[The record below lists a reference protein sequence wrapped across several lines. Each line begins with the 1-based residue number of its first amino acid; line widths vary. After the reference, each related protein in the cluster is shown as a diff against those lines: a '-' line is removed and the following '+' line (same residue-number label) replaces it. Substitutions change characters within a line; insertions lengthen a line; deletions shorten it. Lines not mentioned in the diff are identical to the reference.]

1 MVGMYCG
8 ILFISQIICCAVFK
22 NKFWKYLPTLIALF
36 FISVTVLNA
45 NMGMLDAQKLV
56 DQTVI
61 CLVSIG
67 TVLMYP
73 GVMAVWDIMIKR
85 RDPVQR
91 LRK

>member
-8 ILFISQIICCAVFK
+8 ILFISQSICCAVFK

-61 CLVSIG
+61 CLVGIG
-67 TVLMYP
+67 TVLMYH

>member
-8 ILFISQIICCAVFK
+8 ILFVSQVICCMVFK

-61 CLVSIG
+61 CLVGIG
-67 TVLMYP
+67 TVLMYH
-73 GVMAVWDIMIKR
+73 GVMAVWGIMMKR
-85 RDPVQR
+85 SDPAQR

>member
-1 MVGMYCG
+1 MVGVYCG
-8 ILFISQIICCAVFK
+8 ILFVSQIICCAVFK

-56 DQTVI
+56 DQTVV
-61 CLVSIG
+61 CLVG
-67 TVLMYP
+67 MAAAALYH
-73 GVMAVWDIMIKR
+73 GVMTVWSIMVRR
-85 RDPVQR
+85 RDPAQK